1 MTGGFSERPNRRGL
15 QARPEGTQ
23 NMLPKLCV
31 FLAVKGWALGCP
43 LLPVPQ
49 RSSLERTCPCCVS
62 RSPRSWRGL
71 PADTENCCGA
81 WL

>member
-23 NMLPKLCV
+23 NMLPKLRV
-31 FLAVKGWALGCP
+31 FLAVKGWALGRP